1 LIKKAL
7 AIAFNALKVTFRDK
21 GNLIWLIIMPIVW
34 TTLIGTMDTPGGG
47 DDKIPVG
54 FLNRDRGIYGEVF
67 EEILK
72 KEESVKIVA
81 MAEDDEDKMRN
92 LVKDTK
98 LSVGVIIP
106 DNFSEKLKAGESVV
120 IEILKS
126 ERSSSY
132 FLEELIEK
140 TAERISIDALAA
152 NFTVDKIGERRM
164 VLEEEVLEDEKERI
178 WKEAFVKADS
188 FFEPSPSIG
197 IEYVVLSVEKRDEN
211 IPMGMEASSP
221 GFAVMFVMMGVC
233 FAGAAMVQ
241 ERHHKTLARLLTTPT
256 EKFFI
261 ISGKMLG
268 FFLIGFIQF
277 MILILFGQL
286 VLKVNWGGNLPL
298 GVLLLVISYVL
309 SVTGLGTLLSVVVRT
324 SAQAGAFAV
333 LISMVTS
340 MLGGAWWPIEIVPR
354 FMQTIARFTPQYWAI
369 NGFNK
374 IITRG
379 FGITEILPNFYVLL
393 AISTISLLLAIHFF
407 RFE

>member
-1 LIKKAL
+1 MIKKAL
-7 AIAFNALKVTFRDK
+7 VITFNSLKVTFRDK

-34 TTLIGTMDTPGGG
+34 TTLLGTMSTPGGG
-47 DDKIPVG
+47 DEKIPVG
-54 FLNRDRGIYGEVF
+54 FLNSDRGIYGEVF

-72 KEESVKIVA
+72 KEESIKIVA

-106 DNFSEKLKAGESVV
+106 DNFSEKLKVREQVV

-126 ERSSSY
+126 ERNSSY
-132 FLEELIEK
+132 FLEELIVK
-140 TAERISIDALAA
+140 VAQRISIDALSA
-152 NFTVDKIGERRM
+152 NFALEKFIEREADLEGEVSESEKKKI
-164 VLEEEVLEDEKERI
+164 
-178 WKEAFVKADS
+178 WQEAFKKADE
-188 FFEPSPSIG
+188 FFKPAPPIYV
-197 IEYVVLSVEKRDEN
+197 EYIVLSVEGRNEN
-211 IPMGMEASSP
+211 IPIGMNASSP
-221 GFAVMFVMMGVC
+221 GFAVMFVMMGVF

-256 EKFFI
+256 EKFSI

-268 FFLIGFIQF
+268 FFLVGFMQF

-286 VLKVNWGGNLPL
+286 VLKVNWGNLPL
-298 GVLLLVISYVL
+298 GVLLLVVSYVL

-340 MLGGAWWPIEIVPR
+340 MLGGAWWPIEIVPK

-369 NGFNK
+369 SGFNK

-393 AISTISLLLAIHFF
+393 AISGISLLLAIRFF
-407 RFE
+407 KFE